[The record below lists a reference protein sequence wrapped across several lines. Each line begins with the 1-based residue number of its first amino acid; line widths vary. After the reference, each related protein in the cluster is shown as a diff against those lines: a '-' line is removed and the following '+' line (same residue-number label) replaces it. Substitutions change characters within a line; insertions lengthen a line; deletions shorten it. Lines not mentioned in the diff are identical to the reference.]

1 MAIAD
6 GDCPLPAT
14 LTMPNGPGPF
24 PAVVLV
30 HGSGPNDRD
39 ESIGPNKPFKDLA
52 WGLATRGIAV
62 LRYEKRTKQCP
73 TQMVQS
79 LATLTVNEE
88 TVNDA
93 LAAVAYLRGVPA
105 VDPDRVFVLGHSLG
119 GTVAPRIAARDPRLA
134 GLILLA
140 ASNRNLAD
148 LMVEQNEYLALSD
161 GNITADE
168 QQALADL
175 RRQAER
181 AKALDFKEGEVILG
195 AGRAYWADI
204 LAYDPIATARSLA
217 VPMLVLQGERD
228 YQVTLVDFAAWKEGL
243 AGRAGVQF
251 KSYPALNHLFI
262 AGSGQPNPGE
272 YDVPGNVAR
281 EVVDDIAAWIAGL
294 H

>member
-1 MAIAD
+1 
-6 GDCPLPAT
+6 
-14 LTMPNGPGPF
+14 MPNGPGPF

-52 WGLATRGIAV
+52 WGLATRGVAV

-73 TQMVQS
+73 AQMMQS
-79 LATLTVNEE
+79 MSTLTVNEE
-88 TVNDA
+88 VVNDA

-105 VDPDRVFVLGHSLG
+105 VDPDRVFILGHSLG

-148 LMVEQNEYLALSD
+148 LMVEQNEYLATLD
-161 GNITADE
+161 GTVTAE
-168 QQALADL
+168 EAQALDQL
-175 RRQAER
+175 RKQVER
-181 AKALDFKEGEVILG
+181 VKALDFKEGEVILG

-204 LAYDPIATARSLA
+204 LAYDPVATARSLT
-217 VPMLVLQGERD
+217 VPMLILQGERD
-228 YQVTLVDFAAWKEGL
+228 YQVTRVDFAAWKDGL

-294 H
+294 P